1 MIKRIVFLVNFH
13 ILLINVL
20 AAQLNVVATGG
31 DAQANSGA
39 ISYSVGQ
46 IDYTSVTMQSGS
58 VAQGLQH
65 PFQATIVTDVKLFDG
80 LSFARI
86 YPNPFSTSFSMNIE
100 SEIVN
105 GLNYQVL
112 DVFGRILKSEAI
124 LTNSTII
131 DLPQYADGIYLLTI
145 YQNGRRLKTFQ
156 VLKLN

>member
-112 DVFGRILKSEAI
+112 DVFGRVRYMTHDWKIRRW
-124 LTNSTII
+124 
-131 DLPQYADGIYLLTI
+131 DGANRDSRRKVGSRLLSF
-145 YQNGRRLKTFQ
+145 L
-156 VLKLN
+156 